1 MPSEEL
7 QNQSQ
12 SERPASNQTGI
23 IIMPS
28 RSPRSKIKAT
38 SDQPADK
45 PSPKASPS
53 GSATNGVSPAKKNP
67 IKRRDATGHI
77 DPRYARELLAKA
89 RETHNGDDDPEATH
103 AFLKGAR
110 TADELAEERGE
121 NFLETVTSG
130 EGQEAER
137 HDQITADEVGG
148 PFVVTSA
155 GEEFAAGT
163 DESNIPE
170 AEREPLP
177 RTSKAEP

>member
-1 MPSEEL
+1 
-7 QNQSQ
+7 
-12 SERPASNQTGI
+12 
-23 IIMPS
+23 MPS
-28 RSPRSKIKAT
+28 RSPRSKTKAT
-38 SDQPADK
+38 SDK
-45 PSPKASPS
+45 PSPGASPS
-53 GSATNGVSPAKKNP
+53 GGATNGVSPAKKPP

-89 RETHNGDDDPEATH
+89 RETHNDDDDPEATH
-103 AFLKGAR
+103 AFLKGTR

-137 HDQITADEVGG
+137 HDQITPDEVGG